1 MGETHP
7 DTATVTA
14 RHDPEAEKL
23 FFEIMSNP
31 MNDDPYPSYH
41 RLREQ
46 APALL
51 LSDGT
56 LVVSRYADCDA
67 ALRHRSL
74 GKTDDMRGYLLTPI
88 PEEEFHAAMALLQR
102 SMSFANPPEHTR
114 LRGVVSSAF
123 TNRHVEALRAVIADR
138 TDQLLDA
145 LAGAPESDFMTAL
158 AKPLPV
164 SVMADLLGV
173 PESDREAITPRFRE
187 FAAMAEPVVDAEV
200 FSRAAAAQA
209 ELAGY
214 FAELL
219 KHKQAHPADDL
230 LSRLAHAEDK
240 LDDAEMTSTVLLL
253 FGAGIETTT
262 NLLGNGLYVLL
273 THAGQ
278 FERLRS
284 DPGLVDTAVE
294 ELLRY
299 DSPVHLDARSVLEQ
313 TTFAGAELAPGQNVT
328 IMLGSANR
336 DPGRFADPDG
346 FDIGRTDNAHLSF
359 AAGPH
364 FCLGAHLTRLEARV
378 FMERLIARS
387 SAVSL
392 SGTPHRRAGLG
403 LRGFAELP
411 VTLTA

>member
-1 MGETHP
+1 MGETRSG
-7 DTATVTA
+7 TATVTA

-31 MNDDPYPSYH
+31 INDDPYSSYH
-41 RLREQ
+41 RLREH

-88 PEEEFHAAMALLQR
+88 PEEEFRAAMALLQR

-123 TNRHVEALRAVIADR
+123 TNRHVEALRAVITER
-138 TDQLLDA
+138 TDQMIDTLADAPDTDFMAA
-145 LAGAPESDFMTAL
+145 LAR
-158 AKPLPV
+158 PLPV
-164 SVMADLLGV
+164 SVIADLLGV
-173 PESDREAITPRFRE
+173 PEPDRASITPRFRE

-200 FSRAAAAQA
+200 FARAAAAQA

-219 KHKQAHPADDL
+219 KHKRAHPADDL
-230 LSRLAHAEDK
+230 LSRLALAEGG
-240 LDDAEMTSTVLLL
+240 LDDEEMTSTVLLL

-273 THAGQ
+273 THARE
-278 FERLRS
+278 FDRLRA
-284 DPGLVDTAVE
+284 DPGLCDSAAE

-299 DSPVHLDARSVLEQ
+299 DSPVHLDARSVLEPA
-313 TTFAGAELAPGQNVT
+313 TFAGAELAPGQNVT
-328 IMLGSANR
+328 IMLGAANR
-336 DPGRFADPDG
+336 DPQRFADPDR

-359 AAGPH
+359 AAGVH
-364 FCLGAHLTRLEARV
+364 YCLGAHLTRLETSV
-378 FMERLIARS
+378 FLERLVARS
-387 SAVSL
+387 SAVVL
-392 SGTPHRRAGLG
+392 SGTPRRRAGLG